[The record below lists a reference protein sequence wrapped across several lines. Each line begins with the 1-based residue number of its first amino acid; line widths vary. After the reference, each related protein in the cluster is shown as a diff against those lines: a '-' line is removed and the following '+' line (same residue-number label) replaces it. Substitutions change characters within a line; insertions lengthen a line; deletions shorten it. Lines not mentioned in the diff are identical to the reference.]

1 MDFFLL
7 DWITMGK
14 SGGNGMGT
22 CELCERSE
30 VETTVHHLL
39 PKEMGGTFGPTA
51 NLCIPCHK
59 QIHALY
65 TNAEIA
71 ARLTTIPELKKDD
84 QLSRYLKWIRKQP
97 STKLMKIKKSNERKR
112 KR

>member
-1 MDFFLL
+1 
-7 DWITMGK
+7 MGV
-14 SGGNGMGT
+14 
-22 CELCERSE
+22 CELCERE
-30 VETTVHHLL
+30 NVETTVHHLL

-65 TNAEIA
+65 TNEEIA
-71 ARLTTIPELKKDD
+71 ARLTSIDQLRKDE
-84 QLSRYLKWIRKQP
+84 QLSRFLKWIKKQP
-97 STKLMKIKKSNERKR
+97 PSKIMKMKKSNNRKR

>member
-1 MDFFLL
+1 MEF
-7 DWITMGK
+7 TK
-14 SGGNGMGT
+14 SGGIKMGT
-22 CELCERSE
+22 CELCEREE

-39 PKEMGGTFGPTA
+39 PKEMGGTFGATA

-71 ARLTTIPELKKDD
+71 ARLATIPELKEDA
-84 QLSRYLKWIRKQP
+84 QLSRFIKWIRKQP
-97 STKLMKIKKSNERKR
+97 PTKLMKIKKSNDRKR

>member
-1 MDFFLL
+1 MD
-7 DWITMGK
+7 
-14 SGGNGMGT
+14 T
-22 CELCERSE
+22 CELCERKAI
-30 VETTVHHLL
+30 ETTGHHLL

-59 QIHALY
+59 QMHALY

-71 ARLTTIPELKKDD
+71 ARLTTIPELKEDL

-97 STKLMKIKKSNERKR
+97 STKLMK
-112 KR
+112 

>member
-1 MDFFLL
+1 
-7 DWITMGK
+7 
-14 SGGNGMGT
+14 MGT
-22 CELCERSE
+22 CELCSRND

-39 PKEMGGTFGPTA
+39 PKEMGGTFEPTA

-71 ARLTTIPELKKDD
+71 SRLTSIVELREDA
-84 QLSRYLKWIRKQP
+84 QLSRFIKWIRKQP
-97 STKLMKIKKSNERKR
+97 ATKLMKIKKSNDRKR
-112 KR
+112 KRK

>member
-1 MDFFLL
+1 
-7 DWITMGK
+7 MGTYL
-14 SGGNGMGT
+14 GT
-22 CELCERSE
+22 CELCSRND

-39 PKEMGGTFGPTA
+39 PKEMGGTFEPTA

-71 ARLTTIPELKKDD
+71 SRLTSIVELREDA
-84 QLSRYLKWIRKQP
+84 QLSRFIKWIRKQP
-97 STKLMKIKKSNERKR
+97 ATKLMKIKKSNDRKR
-112 KR
+112 KRK